1 MSSLPDFLL
10 EFDLKLFLEYFPE
23 DPSTNPPEVLSGN
36 PAEIP
41 CGNLVGGPSENPF
54 AVFFPESPQR
64 AHSWNLQKFFPRILH
79 ELFPEFLQEFLL
91 KILQEFYL
99 GLL

>member
-36 PAEIP
+36 PAGIP

-54 AVFFPESPQR
+54 AVFFLRVLKEHILGICRSSFLEF
-64 AHSWNLQKFFPRILH
+64 HMSFF
-79 ELFPEFLQEFLL
+79 L
-91 KILQEFYL
+91 KSFKSFF
-99 GLL
+99 